1 MEPGFNCSELCDGSS
16 SFGSREQQ
24 QRALQELCTVTVTS
38 FDRSVKSSPSFSAG
52 LLGVVWTFL
61 TGGVLLA
68 LFFLVF
74 TIRFRKNRIVKMSS
88 PNLNIVTLLGS
99 GLTYTS
105 AYLFGIQEQSLPS
118 GDSVEKLIQVRL
130 CLLCVG
136 TSLVFGPV
144 LGKSWR
150 LYKVFTQRVPDKRVI
165 IKDLQLLAM
174 VAVLV
179 LADTVLLLTW
189 VFSDPVQCFRS
200 LSVSLRVTERGMTC
214 SVSRV
219 QSCASLYSDLWL
231 VLILG
236 FKSILLLYGTY
247 LAGLTDNVSSSPVNQ
262 SLTLIVGVNLV
273 FLAAGTICLVHR
285 FFRTWHNLLF
295 GFTSGGIF
303 VCTTTINCFIFV
315 PQLKQWKAFEEESQ
329 TMSHMAKYFTSPSRS
344 CRSVYSEEQLYQLIG
359 EKNSMKR
366 LLTEKNAVIESLQ
379 EQVSSA
385 KEKLMRLMSAES
397 GCDPRAL
404 PAPPCS
410 SGQHGDGPGDCCP
423 PDPDRDGWQPPCLLG
438 TPPPG
443 TNAQALQKQA
453 SQEPVCSQE
462 LLFNTGNSIEH
473 GLKDVQEC
481 GTPAVQG
488 QPPEQLPGQDN
499 SAGVAWELSPK
510 VGYVNSEKLWE
521 ILRELSLEGK
531 NYSPTLP
538 AGPPLG
544 NRGTPGEQ
552 GETWRGQEGYPG
564 IHTAL
569 SPYLARHRR
578 RILLPPASTC
588 FPGHVSPRASHRAKE
603 VGGRGRGESAH
614 ISLGTEGEMA
624 GRGLPDP
631 PTPSPPAIPRE
642 ACLQPEG
649 WLAWPGSPGASSC
662 IPQEQRR
669 WQGAPRG
676 PAEPSLRSL
685 YYYPDSD
692 SSSSSS
698 EEMFHGCHR
707 PCCEVCFQSPHG
719 SLDSSST
726 DTDTE
731 PSDCEDP
738 QTEHHS
744 GPQPV
749 VNFKDDLKPTFV

>member
-16 SFGSREQQ
+16 SFGNQEQQ
-24 QRALQELCTVTVTS
+24 QQVLQELCTVTVTS
-38 FDRSVKSSPSFSAG
+38 SDRSGKSSPSFSTA

-136 TSLVFGPV
+136 TSLVFGPI

-179 LADTVLLLTW
+179 LADAVLLLTW

-200 LSVSLRVTERGMTC
+200 LSFSLRATEKGMTC

-231 VLILG
+231 ILILG
-236 FKSILLLYGTY
+236 FK
-247 LAGLTDNVSSSPVNQ
+247 
-262 SLTLIVGVNLV
+262 
-273 FLAAGTICLVHR
+273 
-285 FFRTWHNLLF
+285 
-295 GFTSGGIF
+295 
-303 VCTTTINCFIFV
+303 
-315 PQLKQWKAFEEESQ
+315 LKQWKAFEEESQ
-329 TMSHMAKYFTSPSRS
+329 TVSHMAKYFSSPSRS
-344 CRSVYSEEQLYQLIG
+344 CRSVYSEEQFYQLIG

-379 EQVSSA
+379 EQVTSA

-397 GCDPRAL
+397 SCDPH
-404 PAPPCS
+404 APPAATCTWS
-410 SGQHGDGPGDCCP
+410 AGQRVDAPGERCP
-423 PDPDRDGWQPPCLLG
+423 PDPEQDGWQHPHLLG
-438 TPPPG
+438 TPPLCSG
-443 TNAQALQKQA
+443 AQDLQKHGSHKPA
-453 SQEPVCSQE
+453 CSQT
-462 LLFNTGNSIEH
+462 LLFDMGGSLECDLKDTQEH
-473 GLKDVQEC
+473 G
-481 GTPAVQG
+481 TPVGQG
-488 QPPEQLPGQDN
+488 QPPAQLPGQDI
-499 SAGVAWELSPK
+499 SAGVAWESSPK
-510 VGYVNSEKLWE
+510 VSYVSSEKLWE
-521 ILRELSLEGK
+521 ILQELSLDSK
-531 NYSPTLP
+531 TYSPALP
-538 AGPPLG
+538 GRPPRGSQGP
-544 NRGTPGEQ
+544 PGEQ
-552 GETWRGQEGYPG
+552 GGTWGAQEGYPG
-564 IHTAL
+564 IHTPL
-569 SPYLARHRR
+569 SPYLARRRR

-588 FPGHVSPRASHRAKE
+588 FPGHVSPHA
-603 VGGRGRGESAH
+603 GRGVKEAGGWGCGESAH
-614 ISLGTEGEMA
+614 IFLGREEEMA
-624 GRGLPDP
+624 DGGLLHSPA
-631 PTPSPPAIPRE
+631 PSPPAISGE
-642 ACLQPEG
+642 VCLQPEG
-649 WLAWPGSPGASSC
+649 WPGWLESQGASQH
-662 IPQEQRR
+662 IHQEKQQQRR
-669 WQGAPRG
+669 QSAPRG
-676 PAEPSLRSL
+676 RAEPSLHSL

-707 PCCEVCFQSPHG
+707 PCCEVCFQSPRS
-719 SLDSSST
+719 SLGSSST
-726 DTDTE
+726 DMDVE
-731 PSDCEDP
+731 PSGHVGHR
-738 QTEHHS
+738 TEHHS
-744 GPQPV
+744 GLQPM
-749 VNFKDDLKPTFV
+749 VNFKEDLKPTFV